1 MIDDTRKRGLGR
13 GLSALLGEEPV
24 TPAAEETPSARATM
38 EVSIERLKA
47 NPHQPRRHFDE
58 VEIQNLAASLQASG
72 ILQPI
77 LVRRASDGSGDY
89 EIVAGERRW
98 RAAQRARLHEV
109 PILIRDLSD
118 AETLELALVENIQRE
133 DLTPIEEAEGYRRMI
148 DVHGQS
154 QESIAA
160 LVGKSR
166 SHVANTLRLLAL
178 PERVRRL
185 VDQGTLSA
193 GQVRPLIGMDAA
205 AALADK
211 VVAKHLSAR
220 QVERLVKKLKKAG
233 GAAPATEAPNEPKS
247 ADTRALERD
256 LGEAL
261 GLVVSIDHRGEA
273 GEIRIRYQSLEQLED
288 VCERLGQAQ

>member
-24 TPAAEETPSARATM
+24 MPAAEEAPPARSTM
-38 EVSIERLKA
+38 EVPIERLKA

-133 DLTPIEEAEGYRRMI
+133 DLTPIEEAEGYRRLI

-154 QESIAA
+154 QESIAG

-193 GQVRPLIGMDAA
+193 GQVRPLIGMEAA
-205 AALADK
+205 AAIADK

-220 QVERLVKKLKKAG
+220 QVERLAKKLKKAG
-233 GAAPATEAPNEPKS
+233 GAAPAAKAPNAPKS

-273 GEIRIRYQSLEQLED
+273 GEILIRYQSLEQLED